1 MTTIV
6 TVLTEG
12 YADWETALL
21 NAVARSFYG
30 IETRFATPG
39 GKPVTS
45 AGGLKVTPDLAVEDI
60 DVAAIDA
67 LVVNGGVAWSQ
78 DDAPDISAVLL
89 AARDAG
95 KTVAGIC
102 DGTLALA
109 KAGVLDSVS
118 HTSNSAEN
126 LPPTGY
132 QGVSHY
138 QGQPSA
144 VVAGKIVTAPGTA
157 PVSFM
162 AGVMQTLGL
171 RDGNLDY
178 YLGMHAAEHF
188 EPSQGANRSSGAI

>member
-6 TVLTEG
+6 TILTEG

-21 NAVARSFYG
+21 NAAARSYYG
-30 IETRFATPG
+30 IETKFATPG

-45 AGGLKVTPDLAVEDI
+45 AGGLKVTPNLAVEDI
-60 DVAAIDA
+60 DPQAVDA
-67 LVVNGGVAWSQ
+67 LVVNGGTAWSQ
-78 DDAPDISAVLL
+78 PDAPDIGQALV

-109 KAGVLDSVS
+109 RAGLLDGVK

-126 LPPTGY
+126 LDPTGY
-132 QGVSHY
+132 AGKANY
-138 QGQPSA
+138 QDQPDA
-144 VVAGKIVTAPGTA
+144 VVDGKIVTAPGTA

-162 AGVMQTLGL
+162 GGVFETLGL
-171 RDGNLDY
+171 RDDNLNF
-178 YLGMHAAEHF
+178 YLGMYGAEHR
-188 EPSQGANRSSGAI
+188 AA

>member
-1 MTTIV
+1 MTKIV
-6 TVLTEG
+6 TILTQG

-30 IETRFATPG
+30 VETRFATPG
-39 GKPVTS
+39 GMPVTS
-45 AGGLKVTPDLAVEDI
+45 SGGLKVTPDLAVEDI
-60 DVAAIDA
+60 DMASIDA
-67 LVVNGGVAWSQ
+67 LVVNGGAAWSQ
-78 DDAPDISAVLL
+78 PDAPDIGTVLI

-102 DGTLALA
+102 DATLALA
-109 KAGVLDSVS
+109 KAGLLDEIA

-132 QGVSHY
+132 HGASHY
-138 QGQPSA
+138 QDQPAA

-162 AGVMQTLGL
+162 AGVMETLGL
-171 RDGNLDY
+171 KDGNLDY
-178 YLGMHAAEHF
+178 YLGLHAAEHKA
-188 EPSQGANRSSGAI
+188 G

>member
-1 MTTIV
+1 MTMIV
-6 TVLTEG
+6 TILTQG

-21 NAVARSFYG
+21 NAVARSFYSV
-30 IETRFATPG
+30 ETKFATPG
-39 GKPVTS
+39 GMPVTS
-45 AGGLKVTPDLAVEDI
+45 AGGLRVTPDLAVEDI

-67 LVVNGGVAWSQ
+67 LVINGGVAWSQ
-78 DDAPDISAVLL
+78 PDAPEIGAVLV

-102 DGTLALA
+102 DATLALA
-109 KAGVLDSVS
+109 RAGLLDEVA
-118 HTSNSAEN
+118 HTSNSAQN

-132 QGVSHY
+132 RGASLY
-138 QGQPSA
+138 QDQTAA

-162 AGVMQTLGL
+162 AGVLETLGL

-178 YLGMHAAEHF
+178 YLGLHAAEH
-188 EPSQGANRSSGAI
+188 GAR

>member
-6 TVLTEG
+6 TILSQG

-21 NAVARSFYG
+21 NAVARGFYG
-30 IETRFATPG
+30 VETKFATPD

-45 AGGLKVTPDLAVEDI
+45 AGGLKVTPDLAVAEIDI
-60 DVAAIDA
+60 AGVDA
-67 LVVNGGVAWSQ
+67 LVVNGGSAWSQ
-78 DDAPDISAVLL
+78 DDAPDIGTVLL

-109 KAGVLDSVS
+109 RAGVLDGID
-118 HTSNSAEN
+118 HTSNSPDN

-132 QGVSHY
+132 QGQARY
-138 QGQPSA
+138 QDQPSA
-144 VVAGKIVTAPGTA
+144 VVAGRIVTAPGTA

-162 AGVMQTLGL
+162 AGVMETLGL
-171 RDGNLDY
+171 RDDNLEFY
-178 YLGMHAAEHF
+178 IGLHAAEHKA
-188 EPSQGANRSSGAI
+188 G